1 MLNLS
6 EKRRKKI
13 LSFAGDPDFVEFVLA
28 WHGVI
33 GSEPVR
39 FTDDKPSQTII
50 RRTKR
55 RLQKVWGAVHHQEW
69 KEILNEWRKRPKLIL
84 QKSLFRLEP
93 QPEHPPHR
101 PRNESMW
108 TAVCDLRNYFTGVT
122 GRPKMRLIQEIMGL
136 GSEYSKFNPEWQ
148 RRTLWFDEKVAA
160 ERLERLGKFYSLNH
174 DRILETLTT
183 GIPLYEQWSGKSPTQ
198 TM

>member
-6 EKRRKKI
+6 EKRRKEI
-13 LSFAGDPDFVEFVLA
+13 LSFGGDPDFVGFVLA

-50 RRTKR
+50 RHTKR

-101 PRNESMW
+101 PRDESKW
-108 TAVCDLRNYFTGVT
+108 IAVCDLRNYFTRAT
-122 GRPKMRLIQEIMGL
+122 GHPKMRLIQEIMGL
-136 GSEYSKFNPEWQ
+136 GRAHGTFNPEWQ
-148 RRTLWFDEKVAA
+148 RRKAWFDETVAA
-160 ERLERLGKFYSLNH
+160 DRLEGLHTFYSFNH

-183 GIPLYEQWSGKSPTQ
+183 GIPLYEQWSEKSPTQ